1 MTIYEDLER
10 RGLIAQMTHPEEIK
24 RKLENEK
31 VVFYIGFDATAD
43 SLHVGHF
50 LQLMVINRMIKAGHT
65 PILLLGTGTTMVG
78 DPTGKTDMRKML
90 TVDEINYNADRFLE
104 QMNQIVDVSKCIVA
118 RNGDWLLKLGYV
130 ELLRDV
136 GAHFSVNKMLT
147 AECVK
152 SRFERGLTFL
162 EFNYMIMQSYDFL
175 KLFRDYN
182 CTMELGGDDQ
192 WSNIIGGIELVRRLE
207 QKEVQ
212 GMTFQLLTT
221 KEGKKMGK
229 TEGGAVWLNPTKT
242 TPYDFFQY
250 WRNVGD
256 DDVIKCL
263 KFLTFIP
270 VEEIEEME
278 KTFEGANIN
287 ACKERLAFE
296 VTKIVHGEE
305 EANKALEAARAIFAG
320 KGSSENMPT
329 VSFTEADFADGK
341 LSVTEALI
349 RAEIA
354 KSKGEGKRL
363 IEQGGITVNDEKIT
377 DVFATIDR
385 SAFEGEVILKK
396 GKKIFKKLIIANLLG
411 VDELI

>member
-182 CTMELGGDDQ
+182 CTIELGGDDQ

-329 VSFTEADFADGK
+329 VSFTEADFVDGK

-349 RAEIA
+349 RTEIA

>member
-90 TVDEINYNADRFLE
+90 TVEEINYNADRFLE

-118 RNGDWLLKLGYV
+118 RNGDWLLKLGYI

-136 GAHFSVNKMLT
+136 GPHFSVNKMLT

-229 TEGGAVWLNPTKT
+229 TEGGAVWLNPNKT
-242 TPYDFFQY
+242 SPYDFFQY

-263 KFLTFIP
+263 NSSPLFPLRKSRKWSVIS
-270 VEEIEEME
+270 
-278 KTFEGANIN
+278 
-287 ACKERLAFE
+287 R
-296 VTKIVHGEE
+296 
-305 EANKALEAARAIFAG
+305 EAI
-320 KGSSENMPT
+320 
-329 VSFTEADFADGK
+329 
-341 LSVTEALI
+341 
-349 RAEIA
+349 
-354 KSKGEGKRL
+354 
-363 IEQGGITVNDEKIT
+363 
-377 DVFATIDR
+377 
-385 SAFEGEVILKK
+385 
-396 GKKIFKKLIIANLLG
+396 
-411 VDELI
+411 

>member
-104 QMNQIVDVSKCIVA
+104 QMNRIVDVSKCIVA
-118 RNGDWLLKLGYV
+118 RNGDWLLKLGYI

-136 GAHFSVNKMLT
+136 GAHFSVNRMLT

-175 KLFRDYN
+175 KLYRDYN

-192 WSNIIGGIELVRRLE
+192 WSNIIGGIELVRRIE

-229 TEGGAVWLNPTKT
+229 TEGGAVWLNAEKT

-270 VEEIEEME
+270 VEEIEAME
-278 KTFEGANIN
+278 QNFEGALIN
-287 ACKERLAFE
+287 SYKERLAYE

-305 EANKALEAARAIFAG
+305 EADKALAAARAVFGAG
-320 KGSSENMPT
+320 TSSEHMPT
-329 VSFTEADFADGK
+329 VSFTEADFVDGK
-341 LSVTEALI
+341 LFVTDALI
-349 RAEIA
+349 KAEIA

-363 IEQGGITVNDEKIT
+363 IEQGGITVNDEKVS
-377 DVFATIDR
+377 DVFAAIER
-385 SAFEGEVILKK
+385 SAFDGEVILKK
-396 GKKIFKKLIIANLLG
+396 GKKIFKKLI
-411 VDELI
+411 VE

>member
-1 MTIYEDLER
+1 MTVYEDLER
-10 RGLIAQMTHPEEIK
+10 RGLIAQMTHPETIK

-31 VVFYIGFDATAD
+31 VTFYIGFDATAD

-50 LQLMVINRMIKAGHT
+50 LQLMVINRMIKAGHR

-118 RNGDWLLKLGYV
+118 RNGDWLLKMGYIDV
-130 ELLRDV
+130 LRDI
-136 GAHFSVNKMLT
+136 GPHFSVNKMLT

-175 KLFRDYN
+175 HLFREHE

-192 WSNIIGGIELVRRLE
+192 WSNIIGGVELVRRIE
-207 QKEVQ
+207 AKEVQ
-212 GMTFQLLTT
+212 GMTFKLLTT

-229 TEGGAVWLNPTKT
+229 TEGGAVWLNPNKT
-242 TPYDFFQY
+242 SPFDFFQY
-250 WRNVGD
+250 WRNVD
-256 DDVIKCL
+256 DSDVINCL
-263 KFLTFIP
+263 KFLTFVP

-278 KTFEGANIN
+278 KTLSGSELNVA
-287 ACKERLAFE
+287 KERLAYE

-305 EANKALEAARAIFAG
+305 EAKKALDGARALFSA
-320 KGSSENMPT
+320 KASTDNMPT
-329 VSFTEADFADGK
+329 VAFSNDD
-341 LSVTEALI
+341 LSDNGLFVTDALVKSG
-349 RAEIA
+349 IA
-354 KSKGEGKRL
+354 KSKGEAKRL
-363 IEQGGITVNDEKIT
+363 IEQGGVSINDEKIS
-377 DVFATIDR
+377 DVFGVISQDTFND
-385 SAFEGEVILKK
+385 GEVILKK
-396 GKKIFKKLIIANLLG
+396 GKKIFVKLVLS
-411 VDELI
+411 

>member
-287 ACKERLAFE
+287 ACKERLAYE

-329 VSFTEADFADGK
+329 VSFTETDFVDGK

-363 IEQGGITVNDEKIT
+363 IEQGGITVNDEKVS

-385 SAFEGEVILKK
+385 STFDSEVILKK
-396 GKKIFKKLIIANLLG
+396 GKKIFKKLII
-411 VDELI
+411 E

>member
-90 TVDEINYNADRFLE
+90 SVEEINYNADRFLE

-118 RNGDWLLKLGYV
+118 RNGDWLLKLGYI

-136 GAHFSVNKMLT
+136 GPHFSVNKMLT

-175 KLFRDYN
+175 KLYRDYN

-229 TEGGAVWLNPTKT
+229 TEGGAVWLNPNKT
-242 TPYDFFQY
+242 SPYDFFQY

-278 KTFEGANIN
+278 KNFEGSNIN
-287 ACKERLAFE
+287 AYKERLAYE

-305 EANKALEAARAIFAG
+305 EANKALEAARAIFVGGA
-320 KGSSENMPT
+320 SSEHMPT
-329 VSFTEADFADGK
+329 VPFYESDFIDGK
-341 LSVTEALI
+341 LAVTDALI
-349 RAEIA
+349 KAEIA

-363 IEQGGITVNDEKIT
+363 IEQGGITVNDEKVT

-385 SAFEGEVILKK
+385 STFDGEVILKK
-396 GKKIFKKLIIANLLG
+396 GKKIFKKL
-411 VDELI
+411 

>member
-65 PILLLGTGTTMVG
+65 PILLLGTGTNMVG

-104 QMNQIVDVSKCIVA
+104 QMNRIVDVSKCIVA
-118 RNGDWLLKLGYV
+118 RNGDWLLKLGYI

-175 KLFRDYN
+175 KLYRDYN

-229 TEGGAVWLNPTKT
+229 TEGGAIWLNATKT

-256 DDVIKCL
+256 ADVIKCL

-287 ACKERLAFE
+287 ACKERLAYE

-320 KGSSENMPT
+320 GVSSEHMPT
-329 VSFTEADFADGK
+329 VSISEEDFVDGK
-341 LSVTEALI
+341 LSVTDALI
-349 RAEIA
+349 KAEIA

-363 IEQGGITVNDEKIT
+363 IEQGGITVNDEKIS

-385 SAFEGEVILKK
+385 SAFDGEV
-396 GKKIFKKLIIANLLG
+396 
-411 VDELI
+411 

>member
-1 MTIYEDLER
+1 
-10 RGLIAQMTHPEEIK
+10 
-24 RKLENEK
+24 
-31 VVFYIGFDATAD
+31 
-43 SLHVGHF
+43 
-50 LQLMVINRMIKAGHT
+50 
-65 PILLLGTGTTMVG
+65 
-78 DPTGKTDMRKML
+78 
-90 TVDEINYNADRFLE
+90 
-104 QMNQIVDVSKCIVA
+104 
-118 RNGDWLLKLGYV
+118 
-130 ELLRDV
+130 
-136 GAHFSVNKMLT
+136 
-147 AECVK
+147 
-152 SRFERGLTFL
+152 
-162 EFNYMIMQSYDFL
+162 
-175 KLFRDYN
+175 
-182 CTMELGGDDQ
+182 
-192 WSNIIGGIELVRRLE
+192 
-207 QKEVQ
+207 EVQ

-287 ACKERLAFE
+287 ACKERLAYE

-305 EANKALEAARAIFAG
+305 EAAKALEAARAIFAG

-341 LSVTEALI
+341 LAVTEALI
-349 RAEIA
+349 RAEMA

-385 SAFEGEVILKK
+385 SAFDEGEVILKK
-396 GKKIFKKLIIANLLG
+396 GKKIFKKLIIVNSLG
-411 VDELI
+411 IEEII

>member
-90 TVDEINYNADRFLE
+90 SVEEINYNADRFLE

-118 RNGDWLLKLGYV
+118 RNGDWLLKLGYI

-136 GAHFSVNKMLT
+136 GPHFSVNKMLT

-175 KLFRDYN
+175 KLYRDYN

-229 TEGGAVWLNPTKT
+229 TEGGAVWLNPNKT
-242 TPYDFFQY
+242 SPYDFFQY

-278 KTFEGANIN
+278 KNFEGSNIN
-287 ACKERLAFE
+287 AYKERLAYE

-305 EANKALEAARAIFAG
+305 EAKKALEAARAIFVGGA
-320 KGSSENMPT
+320 SSEHMPT
-329 VSFTEADFADGK
+329 VPFYESDFIDGK
-341 LSVTEALI
+341 LAVTDALI
-349 RAEIA
+349 KAEIA

-363 IEQGGITVNDEKIT
+363 IEQGGITVNDEKVT

-385 SAFEGEVILKK
+385 STFDGEVILKK
-396 GKKIFKKLIIANLLG
+396 GKKIFKKLVI
-411 VDELI
+411 E

>member
-221 KEGKKMGK
+221 KEGKQMGK
-229 TEGGAVWLNPTKT
+229 TEGGG
-242 TPYDFFQY
+242 Y
-250 WRNVGD
+250 G
-256 DDVIKCL
+256 
-263 KFLTFIP
+263 
-270 VEEIEEME
+270 
-278 KTFEGANIN
+278 GA
-287 ACKERLAFE
+287 
-296 VTKIVHGEE
+296 GM
-305 EANKALEAARAIFAG
+305 
-320 KGSSENMPT
+320 S
-329 VSFTEADFADGK
+329 
-341 LSVTEALI
+341 
-349 RAEIA
+349 RAEAIVFA
-354 KSKGEGKRL
+354 FAHFGKARKS
-363 IEQGGITVNDEKIT
+363 
-377 DVFATIDR
+377 VFATQ
-385 SAFEGEVILKK
+385 G
-396 GKKIFKKLIIANLLG
+396 
-411 VDELI
+411 

>member
-287 ACKERLAFE
+287 ACKERLAYE
-296 VTKIVHGEE
+296 VTKIVHGEA
-305 EANKALEAARAIFAG
+305 EAEKALEAARAIFAG

-329 VSFTEADFADGK
+329 VSFTEADFVEGK
-341 LSVTEALI
+341 LAVTEALI

-385 SAFEGEVILKK
+385 SAFDGEVILKK
-396 GKKIFKKLIIANLLG
+396 GKKIFKKLI
-411 VDELI
+411 VE

>member
-24 RKLENEK
+24 RKLENEN

-50 LQLMVINRMIKAGHT
+50 LQLMVINRMIRAGHT

-118 RNGDWLLKLGYV
+118 RNGDWLLKLGYI

-136 GAHFSVNKMLT
+136 GPHFSVNKMLT

-182 CTMELGGDDQ
+182 CTMQLGGDDQ

-207 QKEVQ
+207 KKEVQ

-229 TEGGAVWLNPTKT
+229 TEGGAVWLNPNKT

-250 WRNVGD
+250 WRNVAD

-270 VEEIEEME
+270 VEEIEDME
-278 KTFEGANIN
+278 KNFEGSNIN
-287 ACKERLAFE
+287 AYKERLAYE

-305 EANKALEAARAIFAG
+305 EATKALEAARAIFTGGA
-320 KGSSENMPT
+320 SSEHMPT
-329 VSFTEADFADGK
+329 VAFTESDFIDGK
-341 LSVTEALI
+341 LTVADVLVK
-349 RAEIA
+349 AEIA

-363 IEQGGITVNDEKIT
+363 IEQGGITINDSKVT
-377 DVFATIDR
+377 DVFALIDR
-385 SAFEGEVILKK
+385 EAFDGEVILKK
-396 GKKIFKKLIIANLLG
+396 GKKIFKKLII
-411 VDELI
+411 E